1 MDGRTN
7 LVATHNQDEI
17 IAQLNR
23 VLEVGRL
30 LLSMLT
36 PEELDQLKLILANR
50 VTDCVDHTI
59 SFIDADHSLGNAS
72 VT

>member
-1 MDGRTN
+1 MDGRPE
-7 LVATHNQDEI
+7 LLALYNQAEI

-30 LLSMLT
+30 LLSVLT

-59 SFIDADHSLGNAS
+59 SFIDADQSIGNAS